1 MWGDYLFTLSFYP
14 PNQHISVQYPLRR
27 FDMFKS
33 SFFYARAPPFPLFKH
48 SWKRRKTN
56 EK

>member
-33 SFFYARAPPFPLFKH
+33 SFFYARAPPF
-48 SWKRRKTN
+48 STV
-56 EK
+56 